1 MAAEQELAVI
11 KPFNMANELCI
22 WLKIVNA
29 SDYKHIRKECSCV
42 RILRWLGQG
51 KFESLNGSETATG
64 ELISYLTICLLRNL
78 LRFISASIYT
88 KYNRFPYNTE
98 TVNQWFT
105 LNEDVQRDQPVN
117 IINVD
122 EVGQESKCYT
132 TERLAANGFSHSLE
146 DEEFE
151 LFFHGTNHD
160 SAQDI
165 MKSGINLIKG
175 SKRRDFSHGDGFY
188 VGKSFVKAFD
198 WSLRRSR
205 RGRPNRSAVLV
216 FRVAKIELRGN
227 NNENGLDLRDLRD
240 PVTKTEWERVVKE
253 FRSGAACLDFIID
266 VNERYQFIEGPM
278 ASLPSLEPKED
289 SYQLCVRKQ
298 NCVQLFKR
306 CLHSAVF
313 FDN

>member
-11 KPFNMANELCI
+11 KPFYMANELCI

-29 SDYKHIRKECSCV
+29 SDYKHIRKECPCV

-64 ELISYLTICLLRNL
+64 ELISYLTICLLRYL
-78 LRFISASIYT
+78 LRFISASIFT

-165 MKSGINLIKG
+165 MTSGINLIKG

-188 VGKSFVKAFD
+188 VSKSFVKAFD

-205 RGRPNRSAVLV
+205 CTSPAL
-216 FRVAKIELRGN
+216 
-227 NNENGLDLRDLRD
+227 
-240 PVTKTEWERVVKE
+240 
-253 FRSGAACLDFIID
+253 
-266 VNERYQFIEGPM
+266 M
-278 ASLPSLEPKED
+278 
-289 SYQLCVRKQ
+289 
-298 NCVQLFKR
+298 
-306 CLHSAVF
+306 
-313 FDN
+313 